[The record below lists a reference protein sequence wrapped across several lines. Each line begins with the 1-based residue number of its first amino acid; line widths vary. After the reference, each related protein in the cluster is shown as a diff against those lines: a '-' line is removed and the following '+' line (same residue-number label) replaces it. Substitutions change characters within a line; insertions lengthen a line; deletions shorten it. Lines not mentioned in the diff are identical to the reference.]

1 MLGQFII
8 LAAPWIIVAVQ
19 SLVILGN
26 GVRTVHNICSSL
38 DHSSSAKSGHIR
50 EWC

>member
-38 DHSSSAKSGHIR
+38 DHSSSSTVDYIV
-50 EWC
+50 E